1 MIPAGIVGD
10 ETTGAELCTVNTSG
24 GAEET
29 AGTEVAGGGGTD
41 PAGEWGEAEAISEHT
56 MFLTKDPRSKTTTG
70 VRAVEAGTGGG
81 GTPATDDED
90 ETVVNVVVDERPEP
104 DDMGQQVEP
113 Q

>member
-41 PAGEWGEAEAISEHT
+41 PAGE
-56 MFLTKDPRSKTTTG
+56 
-70 VRAVEAGTGGG
+70 
-81 GTPATDDED
+81 
-90 ETVVNVVVDERPEP
+90 
-104 DDMGQQVEP
+104 
-113 Q
+113 